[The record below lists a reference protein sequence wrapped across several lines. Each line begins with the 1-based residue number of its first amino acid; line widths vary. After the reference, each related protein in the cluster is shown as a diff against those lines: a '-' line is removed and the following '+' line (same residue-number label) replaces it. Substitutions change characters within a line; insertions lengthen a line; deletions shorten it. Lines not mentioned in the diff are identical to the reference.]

1 MASLVVRNIP
11 DEVKERLRRRA
22 AAEGRSMEAEARR
35 IISKA
40 LESDAAEGETFGEL
54 VARHF
59 GPENGF
65 DLEPYLPEREPVR
78 DPPNF
83 D

>member
-22 AAEGRSMEAEARR
+22 AAQGRSMEAEARR
-35 IISKA
+35 ILSDA
-40 LESDAAEGETFGEL
+40 LEKDGRKGETLGEL

-65 DLEPYLPEREPVR
+65 DLEPYLPEREPMR
-78 DPPNF
+78 EPPSF